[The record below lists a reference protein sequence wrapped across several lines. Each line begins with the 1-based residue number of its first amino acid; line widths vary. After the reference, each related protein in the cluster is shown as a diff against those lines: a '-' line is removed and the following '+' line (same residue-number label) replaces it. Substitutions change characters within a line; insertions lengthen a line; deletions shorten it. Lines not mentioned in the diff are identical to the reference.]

1 MSFGIFFKR
10 PSDHVFNPF
19 SLHKSPVW
27 KRLVA
32 HSGEQQVDDDELR
45 GLSVTLFSNLSNGLS
60 VPISNGR
67 PIVGDATL

>member
-32 HSGEQQVDDDELR
+32 HSGERQVDDDKIARTFCDPFLKS
-45 GLSVTLFSNLSNGLS
+45 LKWS
-60 VPISNGR
+60 
-67 PIVGDATL
+67 